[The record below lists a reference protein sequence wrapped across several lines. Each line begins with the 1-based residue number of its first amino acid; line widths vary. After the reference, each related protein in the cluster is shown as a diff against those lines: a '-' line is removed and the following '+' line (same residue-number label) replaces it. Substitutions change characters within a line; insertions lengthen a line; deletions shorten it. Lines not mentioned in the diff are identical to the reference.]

1 MGYVRFCIGDNG
13 LTCAYAH
20 QMQNLAVVI
29 GLRINV
35 MGDAKSPLLVKLK
48 HSFITLV
55 HTNVITCNI

>member
-1 MGYVRFCIGDNG
+1 MGYVLFRTGNNG

-20 QMQNLAVVI
+20 QMQSLVVVI

-35 MGDAKSPLLVKLK
+35 MGEAKSPLLVKLK